1 MLGKPKYDYNDIV
14 KFKIRMSDDE
24 DAKEVEGSIAI
35 IDRWGTF
42 EQNKEVSY
50 DIYSI
55 EDNILYKHIQE
66 PELTYVRKGTEEEGF
81 DYYNRVVF
89 SHRNLI
95 MSVAYIREH
104 LNLCADGYP
113 REPFIYLRPIRE
125 SDKDDIQRMMDDSKV
140 YKYVPTFV
148 PEKKYKTAEEF
159 IHNAYYDE
167 LKVSCILAIVEVS
180 DIGLEHFCGFLELY
194 YFKEIKNE
202 VYIGLRLARYSWGN
216 NIAERVLSILIPH
229 LTAHTEIDSI
239 KATTMKD
246 NEIVNNILENVS
258 FEKVGEAE
266 EDWGFETKVPVY
278 KWVHFLHLS
287 AEQKWKGSK
296 NE

>member
-14 KFKIRMSDDE
+14 KFKIRMSDE
-24 DAKEVEGSIAI
+24 DVEEVEGSIAI

-42 EQNKEVSY
+42 EQNEEVSY
-50 DIYSI
+50 DVYSI
-55 EDNILYKHIQE
+55 KDNILYKHLIESQ
-66 PELTYVRKGTEEEGF
+66 LTFVRKGTEEEGF
-81 DYYNRVVF
+81 DYYNRVIF
-89 SHRNLI
+89 SHRNLL
-95 MSVAYIREH
+95 MSIAYIREH
-104 LNLCADGYP
+104 LNLCTNEFP

-125 SDKDDIQRMMDDSKV
+125 SDKDDIQRMMNDDKV

-159 IHNAYYDE
+159 IHNAYYDV
-167 LKVSCILAIVEVS
+167 LKVSCILAIIEVS

-194 YFKEIKNE
+194 SFKEIKNE
-202 VYIGLRLARYSWGN
+202 VYIGLRLARDSWGN

-229 LTAHTEIDSI
+229 LTAHTEIDFI

-246 NEIVNNILENVS
+246 NEVVNNILENVF

-266 EDWGFETKVPVY
+266 EDWGFDKEVKVN
-278 KWVHFLHLS
+278 KWVFPLRVD
-287 AEQKWKGSK
+287 AMMRK
-296 NE
+296 